1 MLGLVAA
8 TIDGVVMWA
17 NLLGAVTAFS
27 ANAWAAVRDPRESR
41 AARAAVAALAGA
53 WAVLYAVTLS
63 GHMSSQFRTDIAQG
77 AAPVAWIVVW
87 TMPAVVSMRVDHRIV
102 VDLRRLIDRLPEPR
116 EDRARASR

>member
-8 TIDGVVMWA
+8 AIDGVVMWA